1 MKSQK
6 PTKVKK
12 SILILIT
19 ASLVAVVFLTGCN
32 SPNKK
37 VENAKA
43 AVVEA
48 NKDLQQ
54 ANSELM
60 ADINQYREETTAKI
74 AANDSMIT
82 ILKANIA
89 SKSGDAKAVYEKQ
102 LAVLDQKNA
111 DMKKKLAD
119 YKGEGKEQ
127 WETFKIGFSH
137 DMDSL
142 SNAFKHLIPKKS

>member
-32 SPNKK
+32 SPNQK
-37 VENAKA
+37 VENAKS

-60 ADINQYREETTAKI
+60 ADINKYREETTAKI

-82 ILKANIA
+82 VLKANVA
-89 SKSGDAKAVYEKQ
+89 SKSGDGKAALEKQ

-119 YKGEGKEQ
+119 YKVEGKEQ
-127 WETFKIGFSH
+127 WETFKTGFNH

-142 SNAFKHLIPKKS
+142 SSAFKYLIAKKS